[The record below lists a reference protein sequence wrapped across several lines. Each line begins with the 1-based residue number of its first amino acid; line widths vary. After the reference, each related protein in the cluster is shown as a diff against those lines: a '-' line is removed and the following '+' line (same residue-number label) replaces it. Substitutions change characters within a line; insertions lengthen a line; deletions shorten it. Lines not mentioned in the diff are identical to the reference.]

1 MSSAHP
7 LARFI
12 VPPIKDQIRLAREEN
27 MGCAGRIT
35 CRTASIDDV
44 IVFVIF
50 LAVRSPPQRSSS
62 FLNGWYRTGTYRWDI
77 SSGCCMVSESVIY
90 LYHT

>member
-1 MSSAHP
+1 MSSTFP

-35 CRTASIDDV
+35 CRMAPIDDA

-50 LAVRSPPQRSSS
+50 LAVCSPPPGLS
-62 FLNGWYRTGTYRWDI
+62 
-77 SSGCCMVSESVIY
+77 VSEWMV
-90 LYHT
+90 